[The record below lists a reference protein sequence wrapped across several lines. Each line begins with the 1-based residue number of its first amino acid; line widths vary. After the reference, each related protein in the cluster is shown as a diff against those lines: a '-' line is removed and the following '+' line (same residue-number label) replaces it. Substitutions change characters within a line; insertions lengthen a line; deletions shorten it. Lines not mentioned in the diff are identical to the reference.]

1 MEKILRAISRLYWLI
16 LGSKSPRSVDR
27 VSVHAWEEA
36 LSGDLRSVLRKQL
49 GQLRLVQEQA
59 EGQKV
64 CFYYKEGEHIPLFS
78 PVIPDMNAATLI
90 LKCGADVEEG
100 LIAQIFV
107 HRGLF
112 FSIEYSEEP
121 EKYALRHG
129 AAADAFKA
137 ESVVILRSLSKA

>member
-1 MEKILRAISRLYWLI
+1 M
-16 LGSKSPRSVDR
+16 
-27 VSVHAWEEA
+27 
-36 LSGDLRSVLRKQL
+36 LRKQL
-49 GQLRLVQEQA
+49 GKLRLVQEQA

-64 CFYYKEGEHIPLFS
+64 CFYYRDRGHLPLFS

-90 LKCGADVEEG
+90 LKCSADAEEG

-129 AAADAFKA
+129 VSVDAFNA
-137 ESVVILRSLSKA
+137 ESVVILRSLSKV